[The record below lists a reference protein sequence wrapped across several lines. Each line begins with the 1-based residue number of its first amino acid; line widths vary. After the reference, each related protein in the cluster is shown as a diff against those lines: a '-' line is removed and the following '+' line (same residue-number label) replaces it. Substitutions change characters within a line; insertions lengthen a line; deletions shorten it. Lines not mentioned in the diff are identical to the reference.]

1 MRVSTAE
8 QADSHAGLDAQRAAI
23 EAEAIRRGWTAI
35 DYVEDPAWSGKDLE
49 RPAMQQALAMLA
61 AGEADCLVAAKVDR
75 ISRSVKDYAGLLER
89 AHREGWHLVTLDL
102 GIDTSTPMGE
112 AMANVSA
119 TFAQLERRMIGQRT
133 ADALAQKRITGTATD
148 KKEIGRPVD
157 LSDETR
163 QKIARLHADG
173 MSAEKIATW
182 LNGDRVKVGRHELG
196 RSGKFTVTMSGRHK
210 PVPTAHGGAQ
220 WHPSTVRKVL
230 ESIENKRELASLRL
244 LHKAGE

>member
-1 MRVSTAE
+1 MRARTRQHRTLAYMRVSTAE
-8 QADSHAGLDAQRAAI
+8 QQDSHAGLDAQRAAI

-49 RPAMQQALAMLA
+49 RPAMQRALAMLA
-61 AGEADCLVAAKVDR
+61 SGEADYLVAAKVDR

-133 ADALAQKRITGTATD
+133 ADALAQKRITGTAKG
-148 KKEIGRPVD
+148 KKDIGRP
-157 LSDETR
+157 LTKASRE
-163 QKIARLHADG
+163 ARKTIKRLRAEG
-173 MSAEKIATW
+173 MSPEHIAKH
-182 LNGDRVKVGRHELG
+182 LNDQGA
-196 RSGKFTVTMSGRHK
+196 
-210 PVPTAHGGAQ
+210 PTAGDGAQ
-220 WHPSTVRKVL
+220 WYASTVRKAL
-230 ESIENKRELASLRL
+230 ASIENRRELVALRS
-244 LHKAGE
+244 AARD